1 VERNGQGRVT
11 AHKRPHRTFGICQIT
26 KYAPVVISFPLLVIL
41 TCFCVDIV
49 MGAVTNAPK
58 ENAEFLI
65 DSLGLDRFFQFLILG
80 DECTRAKPYPDPYWE
95 GLKRAG
101 VTAAEAVVFEDSP
114 TGVRAGAAAKV
125 LTVGIASSQ
134 PEEILLGEGAAI
146 VVSDFS
152 TITLA
157 YLDQLLGSQ

>member
-1 VERNGQGRVT
+1 
-11 AHKRPHRTFGICQIT
+11 
-26 KYAPVVISFPLLVIL
+26 
-41 TCFCVDIV
+41 

-80 DECTRAKPYPDPYWE
+80 DECTRAKPYPDPYLE